1 MPSIATVTVLTGSF
15 MTPTPTDVLRRSD
28 CGQERHVVRDLWK
41 NALPY
46 HLCVYARGITPLL
59 ILS

>member
-1 MPSIATVTVLTGSF
+1 MPSIVTLTVLTGFF
-15 MTPTPTDVLRRSD
+15 MTPTPADVLRRSD
-28 CGQERHVVRDLWK
+28 PVQKRMSCEILE

-46 HLCVYARGITPLL
+46 HLCVYTRGITPLL

>member
-15 MTPTPTDVLRRSD
+15 MTPTPTDVLLPS
-28 CGQERHVVRDLWK
+28 GFEEQK

-46 HLCVYARGITPLL
+46 HLCVYASGITTLL